1 MYDAK
6 NKILT
11 LNYKAQKKTIL
22 KGKKMNKNVY
32 LHLYIKMKD
41 KLIRSF

>member
-6 NKILT
+6 NKMLT
-11 LNYKAQKKTIL
+11 LNYKAQKNKTIL
-22 KGKKMNKNVY
+22 KGKKKVY

-41 KLIRSF
+41 KLIKSF